1 MIDSRAITW
10 LKKNFEIEDED
21 LKRFRYITNQQLR
34 DAVKN
39 VGMLF
44 WNICEYLEQQETDL
58 DKKAVVIGFENHEQR
73 QKMINDIKSRINN
86 LKIPPVERGM

>member
-1 MIDSRAITW
+1 MIDLRAITW

-39 VGMLF
+39 VGMHF

-58 DKKAVVIGFENHEQR
+58 DKKTIVRGFKNHEQR
-73 QKMINDIKSRINN
+73 QKIISDLKIRIRN
-86 LKIPPVERGM
+86 LKGSK

>member
-58 DKKAVVIGFENHEQR
+58 DKKAVVRGFENHEQR

>member
-58 DKKAVVIGFENHEQR
+58 DKKAVVRGF
-73 QKMINDIKSRINN
+73 
-86 LKIPPVERGM
+86 